1 VPELEIQSACIN
13 GDAIEWRLGV
23 VVNWPQGKVGG
34 SIVVGQDGIYFTE
47 IFLLQCC
54 FHEEHIM
61 FRIMLIWHE
70 QKLINLIQIGRDGPY
85 NFYII

>member
-54 FHEEHIM
+54 FH
-61 FRIMLIWHE
+61 
-70 QKLINLIQIGRDGPY
+70 D
-85 NFYII
+85 